1 MCISSVIT
9 ALNFLH
15 ISDQWFLLLKMGV
28 HFGTKLERKNLFP
41 MRYLSQWK
49 SKDPHTNSAHRPS
62 VSQRYHTG
70 SIFAEKWVYDNDKNS
85 KVFIKTFGSHF
96 TLKNLIENIPKIQ
109 LCSTW
114 FKTPLFS
121 PPCHFIKSDES
132 SPSTNHK
139 CIYYFPKYWFSV
151 HHQAL
156 CCVCTETK
164 QFNIKFYLALYSR
177 IIIICLNCIVNR
189 H

>member
-1 MCISSVIT
+1 MKFEPHNLYYIYIICILLIIIISFLKNFLEERYDVVCISSVIT

-114 FKTPLFS
+114 FKTPLLFS
-121 PPCHFIKSDES
+121 AMSL
-132 SPSTNHK
+132 HK
-139 CIYYFPKYWFSV
+139 IWWVFSV
-151 HHQAL
+151 HQP
-156 CCVCTETK
+156 
-164 QFNIKFYLALYSR
+164 
-177 IIIICLNCIVNR
+177 
-189 H
+189 